1 MDRVLNPVITRD
13 GGISCEGE
21 ISFSAGEK
29 YVFENRYNNFMI
41 KTKIVTAKLFNDA
54 GIIGAA
60 GITGVAAGLRVQL
73 RADGLGQDQAAAV
86 GRHNR
91 NPLLH
96 SLTLTNPIINIIG

>member
-1 MDRVLNPVITRD
+1 MLIKNGDTIVDRVLNPVITRD

-60 GITGVAAGLRVQL
+60 MT
-73 RADGLGQDQAAAV
+73 AV
-86 GRHNR
+86 KHRKIKK
-91 NPLLH
+91 
-96 SLTLTNPIINIIG
+96 S